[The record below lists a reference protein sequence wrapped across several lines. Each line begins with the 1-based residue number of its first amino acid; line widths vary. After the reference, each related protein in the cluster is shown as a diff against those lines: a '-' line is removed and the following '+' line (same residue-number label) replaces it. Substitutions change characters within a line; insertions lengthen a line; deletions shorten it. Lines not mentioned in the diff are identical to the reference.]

1 MPSVTDSLLS
11 CQLSSMEQLA
21 WAAGRL
27 SSAVDVMASCMSSG
41 AFWNAEDG
49 DVLAFITGFLRLLV
63 DGGRAVLVA
72 ELVAHRRQPHRTRAA
87 QLGARLQVAAFSM
100 VGALP
105 VRNARDERL
114 LPWMEAV
121 VPPASLA
128 PWLAAVAE
136 ARLLPG
142 AEDHI
147 PAAGLELWDNG
158 FTTLAYFSLVKKIG
172 LQALPAGD
180 APRPSLLLPVA
191 RALLYKVLPG
201 MVDRLETRLRAA
213 EPAQDSMRGV

>member
-147 PAAGLELWDNG
+147 PGRPGRPLAAAAHGWG
-158 FTTLAYFSLVKKIG
+158 
-172 LQALPAGD
+172 PA
-180 APRPSLLLPVA
+180 PPPSVA
-191 RALLYKVLPG
+191 GHA
-201 MVDRLETRLRAA
+201 
-213 EPAQDSMRGV
+213 